1 MFSAALS
8 VILRCQGIAL
18 RPALRSPDF
27 PPLAGRPSSPHA
39 RGHCTSRSCG
49 PGGPIESCLELKFQG
64 LAILN
69 SLLTMT
75 VLVDSLTE
83 ITDRFEAF
91 VIDQWGV
98 LHNGHEP
105 YQTAQVALSSLQRQ
119 AKPVLILSN
128 SGRRSQFNAIRLAK
142 LGFAPSSYSFL
153 LSSGEAVW
161 ADLQAGVLPNTRR
174 SGPLR
179 KCLAIARAP
188 AEVEA
193 WFEGLT
199 EVSPEAEAGE
209 ADIALLLS
217 LRNGAEPE
225 DYDALIAE
233 LNKHRLVLLCANP
246 DLVAPSAKGLLRS
259 PGSVAE
265 RYAKIGGEVVYYGKP
280 HAPIFRHSMKLL
292 GQPAAARTLMIGDT
306 CYSR

>member
-1 MFSAALS
+1 
-8 VILRCQGIAL
+8 
-18 RPALRSPDF
+18 
-27 PPLAGRPSSPHA
+27 
-39 RGHCTSRSCG
+39 
-49 PGGPIESCLELKFQG
+49 
-64 LAILN
+64 
-69 SLLTMT
+69 MT
-75 VLVDSLTE
+75 VLVDSLAE

-246 DLVAPSAKGLLRS
+246 DLVAPSAKGLLWS

-280 HAPIFRHSMKLL
+280 HAPIFRHSMRLL
-292 GQPAAARTLMIGDT
+292 GQPAVARTLMIGDT
-306 CYSR
+306 LGTDILGGHNAGLKTMLVRGGALAVEFDGCASNADLQARIAQLADREAVPRPDYSLETLRF